1 LYLDLW
7 FSLSF
12 PAMFRTI
19 TFHGH
24 QDATAVA
31 SKDVHKYLKWDI
43 LGDFETE

>member
-1 LYLDLW
+1 
-7 FSLSF
+7 
-12 PAMFRTI
+12 MFRTI

-24 QDATAVA
+24 QDAAAVLT